1 MVKFIGAASFIMLL
15 AVSPSHASAA
25 PKRPEVAPATTPL
38 IEALG
43 ACRVLTE
50 DAARLACFD
59 EASERLARA
68 VESKEVVVLDR
79 QEIGETRRSLFGFS
93 LPRIPLFRGEGGDQQ
108 SEITAKI
115 SSGRALG
122 HGLFQIRIEDG
133 AVWETTE
140 TNLSLSDPRVGQEV
154 VIKRGPLG
162 SYMMR
167 INGQRA
173 VRAKR
178 VG

>member
-1 MVKFIGAASFIMLL
+1 MVKVIGAAGCLLLL
-15 AVSPSHASAA
+15 ALSPSSAYAA
-25 PKRPEVAPATTPL
+25 PKRPQAAPATNRM
-38 IEALG
+38 IDALG
-43 ACRVLTE
+43 ACRALT
-50 DAARLACFD
+50 DAAARLACFD
-59 EASERLARA
+59 EASARLAQA

-93 LPRIPLFRGEGGDQQ
+93 LPRIPLFRGEGGEQQ

-115 SSGRALG
+115 SSGQALG
-122 HGLFQIRIEDG
+122 HGLYQIRIEDG
-133 AVWETTE
+133 AVWQTTE
-140 TNLSLSDPRVGQEV
+140 TYMSLSEPRVGQEV

-173 VRAKR
+173 IRAKR